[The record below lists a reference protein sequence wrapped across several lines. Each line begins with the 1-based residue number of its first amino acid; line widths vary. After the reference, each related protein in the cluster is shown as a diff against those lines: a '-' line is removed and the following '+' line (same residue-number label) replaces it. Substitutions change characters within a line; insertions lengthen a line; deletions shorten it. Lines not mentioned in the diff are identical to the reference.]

1 VGMVGGGELARG
13 SVELELEIEDILIS
27 DQDVRK
33 RMGEGDR
40 QSRGIERRVE
50 SEELEERLKLIL

>member
-1 VGMVGGGELARG
+1 VGVVGGGELARG

-27 DQDVRK
+27 GQDVRK
-33 RMGEGDR
+33 RMGGGDR

-50 SEELEERLKLIL
+50 SEELGER

>member
-1 VGMVGGGELARG
+1 MVGGGELARG